1 MRTTR
6 PTYTPINV
14 TLTEGR
20 SESSYVVL
28 RTMYSI
34 NPDLRRIQSWSE
46 IDQIFEELE
55 NAVDD
60 HYNQRMD
67 TMEVHYDVWTYF
79 IIIISIIGFMLIFY
93 DPHR

>member
-1 MRTTR
+1 MRTTS
-6 PTYTPINV
+6 TYTPINV
-14 TLTEGR
+14 TLTEGEIGIILC
-20 SESSYVVL
+20 SLEDYVKNLEEDSKEV
-28 RTMYSI
+28 R
-34 NPDLRRIQSWSE
+34 E

-60 HYNQRMD
+60 HYNEKDGLLWRYILM
-67 TMEVHYDVWTYF
+67 WGLLF